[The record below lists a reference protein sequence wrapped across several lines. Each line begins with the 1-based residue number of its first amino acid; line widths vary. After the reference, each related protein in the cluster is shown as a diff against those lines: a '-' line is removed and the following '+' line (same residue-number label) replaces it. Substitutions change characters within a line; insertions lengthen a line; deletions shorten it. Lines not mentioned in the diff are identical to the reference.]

1 VPPSADDDLVRR
13 VLSME
18 TWAVVG
24 CSPDPERPSYGVAA
38 FLLAQGRRVIPV
50 NPACTTILDQRCYPT
65 LGEIPAD
72 VPVDVVD
79 LFRRTELADPHVDEA
94 IERGVA
100 AVWMQ
105 LGVLAHEAAARA
117 RAAGLDVV
125 VDRCPRI
132 EWPRLFPQQGGA
144 PGEAGRL

>member
-1 VPPSADDDLVRR
+1 MAPSGDDDVVRR

-24 CSPDPERPSYGVAA
+24 CSPDPDRPSYGVAA
-38 FLLAQGRRVIPV
+38 FLLAQGKRVIPV
-50 NPACTTILDQRCYPT
+50 NPACTTILDQPCYPT
-65 LGEIPAD
+65 LEEIPAD

-79 LFRRTELADPHVDEA
+79 LFRRTELVGPHVDEA
-94 IERGVA
+94 VSRGVS

-105 LGVLAHEAAARA
+105 LGVIDLAAAERA
-117 RAAGLDVV
+117 RVAGLDVV

-132 EWPRLFPQQGGA
+132 EWPRLFPRSGDTSGG
-144 PGEAGRL
+144 GRL